1 MGACLAVS
9 GLMAAAAQAAG
20 PGGPA
25 AGVDALRDNQIS
37 FTSSASI
44 EVPKDLLSVTL
55 QATREGPDAAAVQ
68 AALKQ
73 LLEGALVEARRA
85 AQAGQ
90 LEVRTGSFNLSPRYG
105 RDGKSN
111 GWTGNA
117 DLTLEG
123 RDVGRVAATAGRLN
137 GLAIIG
143 TGYSVSRELR
153 EQHESALIAQAI
165 QKYQARAG
173 AIAKQF
179 GFTGY
184 TLRELSVQ
192 TGDGEVPRPPVQMRS
207 MGIVAS
213 DASAP
218 LPTEGGK
225 GLLTATVQGSVQLT
239 R

>member
-1 MGACLAVS
+1 VAGLTGAV
-9 GLMAAAAQAAG
+9 AQAAG
-20 PGGPA
+20 PGE
-25 AGVDALRDNQIS
+25 ALRDNQVS

-73 LLEGALVEARRA
+73 MLEGALAEARRA

-90 LEVRTGSFNLSPRYG
+90 LEVRTGSFSLSPRYS
-105 RDGKSN
+105 RDGKPN

-123 RDVGRVAATAGRLN
+123 RDIGRVAATAGRLN
-137 GLAIIG
+137 GMAIIA

-165 QKYQARAG
+165 QKYQARA
-173 AIAKQF
+173 AEIAKQF
-179 GFTGY
+179 GFAGY

-192 TGDGEVPRPPVQMRS
+192 TGDGEAPRPLVTMRA
-207 MGIVAS
+207 MGVVAA
-213 DASAP
+213 DAAAP